1 MEVELKK
8 THGRE
13 EHIRHHTDRDI
24 RELHRSKGFEWRSNR
39 TKLRVIAVTDT
50 FRNQYDNIFRK

>member
-13 EHIRHHTDRDI
+13 EHIRHHTDSDI
-24 RELHRSKGFEWRSNR
+24 RELHRSKGFEWRS
-39 TKLRVIAVTDT
+39 KD
-50 FRNQYDNIFRK
+50 RKAHV